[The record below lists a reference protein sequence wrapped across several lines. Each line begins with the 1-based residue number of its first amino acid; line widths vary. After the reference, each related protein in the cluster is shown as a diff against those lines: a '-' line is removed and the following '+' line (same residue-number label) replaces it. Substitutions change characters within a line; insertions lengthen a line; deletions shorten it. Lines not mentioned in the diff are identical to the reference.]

1 MDLDLTL
8 DDLLDVGENNKM
20 TGNNGQNSSDGFKES
35 IKNKTSSLGDLS
47 VDILGEVNTTIAVA
61 LFFAYLVLNSSPF
74 LFNVIPSYME
84 GTQVSQEGILIQ
96 AILLTFFYIIIH
108 MLYDTGCI

>member
-1 MDLDLTL
+1 MDLDLTI
-8 DDLLDVGENNKM
+8 DDLLDVGENNTTSDSSKG
-20 TGNNGQNSSDGFKES
+20 TSDGFKNA

-47 VDILGEVNTTIAVA
+47 VDILGEVNTTVAIA

-74 LFNVIPSYME
+74 LYNVIPSYME

-96 AILLTFFYIIIH
+96 ATLITFFYIIIH
-108 MLYDTGCI
+108 ILYDTGCI